1 MTVPRGYVTRTGVP
15 LPKGYRDEAGTERAP
30 RNGAAAER
38 APRDGTRGWHREGT
52 DGRVP
57 RGYRCR
63 CTTKA
68 TDGLKQHR
76 EDHQSSKMSGALTAS
91 LTGR

>member
-1 MTVPRGYVTRTGVP
+1 MKRTGVP
-15 LPKGYRDEAGTERAP
+15 LPKGYRDGAGAERAP

-38 APRDGTRGWHREGT
+38 APRDGTRAGHQEGT

-68 TDGLKQHR
+68 TDGLKQNQR
-76 EDHQSSKMSGALTAS
+76 ISNPLQCQAL
-91 LTGR
+91 